1 MAKRNDTSAQLS
13 RCPPNRMR
21 DEINQGNGSSISIV
35 LQGVMHS
42 VESVDDVR
50 EREKMSTWIWVMLW
64 SVVHESRI

>member
-50 EREKMSTWIWVMLW
+50 ERENVNMDMGDVVVL
-64 SVVHESRI
+64 VHESRI